1 MCAAQW
7 RLAAS
12 AHKGVNAKHT
22 QVSPDCVGALEKEA
36 AEQLPTSYA
45 HKANLQVIQTQDTI
59 RGAWL
64 GVKT

>member
-1 MCAAQW
+1 MAAGCVGPQG
-7 RLAAS
+7 S
-12 AHKGVNAKHT
+12 QCQHT

-36 AEQLPTSYA
+36 DEQLPTSYA